1 MKINI
6 KYRIYNYKSQENSD
20 NFDEGMSM
28 FYNIIYRE
36 SLNVI
41 LPIIK
46 NNAQYLK
53 FSNIMI

>member
-41 LPIIK
+41 LLITK

>member
-41 LPIIK
+41 LPITK